1 MESPFLFHTLP
12 NGLQIIGQQS
22 KTRKSAALG
31 FFVKTGSRD
40 EVGAESGVSHFLE
53 HMLFKG
59 TPKRSALELTFDMGN
74 IGAQSN
80 AFTSEENTV
89 YYGAV
94 LPEYVS
100 SLQEILSDMM
110 RPALRQEDFDT
121 EKQVILEEIA
131 LYQDRPH
138 FFLFENASKDF
149 FGAHPAGNSVL
160 GSTES
165 IKALTSS
172 TMRDYFN
179 RRYSPGNVALV
190 AAGNFDWKAFV
201 SDAERL
207 CGSWSPVE
215 TPRSTPRHAAQVMRK
230 EYRKKKLHQTHVLF
244 MTDGASAQDPE
255 RFSLGL
261 LSTMLGD
268 SSGSK
273 LYWALIDSGLA
284 DGAGADTEERDGTG
298 AFSAYASTEPDKLE
312 KVASVVQEILSK
324 PLDFSPEDLERA
336 RTKVITRM
344 VQSNELPM
352 GQLMALGLEW
362 NARREVETLQESID
376 QYKKVSRSS
385 IEAALE
391 KFPLTTWSEFRLL
404 PE

>member
-1 MESPFLFHTLP
+1 
-12 NGLQIIGQQS
+12 
-22 KTRKSAALG
+22 
-31 FFVKTGSRD
+31 
-40 EVGAESGVSHFLE
+40 
-53 HMLFKG
+53 MLFKG

-74 IGAQSN
+74 IGAQAN

-149 FGAHPAGNSVL
+149 FASHPAGNSVL
-160 GSTES
+160 GSPES
-165 IKALTSS
+165 IRALTSG
-172 TMRDYFN
+172 TMRDYFG
-179 RRYSPGNVALV
+179 RRYSPTNVALV
-190 AAGNFDWKAFV
+190 AAGNFDWQTFV
-201 SDAERL
+201 ADADRL
-207 CGSWSPVE
+207 CGSWTRVE
-215 TPRSTPRHAAQVMRK
+215 TPRSTPQHSARSLRK

-244 MTDGASAQDPE
+244 MTDGASAQDEE

-261 LSTMLGD
+261 LATILGD

-284 DGAGADTEERDGTG
+284 DSAGTDTEERDGTG
-298 AFSAYASTEPDKLE
+298 AFSAYASTESENLE
-312 KVASVVQEILSK
+312 KVASLMREILAR
-324 PLDFSPEDLERA
+324 PLDFSAEDLERA
-336 RTKVITRM
+336 RTKTITRM
-344 VQSNELPM
+344 VRGNELPM

-362 NARREVETLQESID
+362 NARREVETLKETIER
-376 QYKKVSRSS
+376 YKKVSRAS
-385 IEAALE
+385 IEAAL
-391 KFPLTTWSEFRLL
+391 KKYPLTTWSEFRLL